1 MMHLW
6 RSDLRQLKRILRD
19 LAAEPDAHA
28 APTTDDSADRAGL
41 EAWLVGILSSRG
53 DVSRDDLDMLV
64 SMADETQTVGAAK
77 VYVARVHDVLAPHR
91 ALLEFLDSL
100 DSQITEHCRSRAY
113 SLTNAEVRGVY
124 YRRWLITIPDRL
136 GQVRLTHNG
145 EVFSLSFPGGFSM
158 GEIGYSREDAVEALG
173 DALELLDD
181 YADPATVLVT
191 RRRRFR
197 RTTPQLRFAN
207 GSVLQARSGRRVYP
221 RDRIAD

>member
-28 APTTDDSADRAGL
+28 APTTDDAADRAGL

-124 YRRWLITIPDRL
+124 YRVRRPRHGLGHAATALSPDHTTTAIRQRVSPA
-136 GQVRLTHNG
+136 GTERQAG
-145 EVFSLSFPGGFSM
+145 LS
-158 GEIGYSREDAVEALG
+158 
-173 DALELLDD
+173 
-181 YADPATVLVT
+181 T
-191 RRRRFR
+191 RSDRG
-197 RTTPQLRFAN
+197 LRDK
-207 GSVLQARSGRRVYP
+207 VP
-221 RDRIAD
+221 RNAA